1 LNVLLCALLSVVGL
15 DPASGRL
22 KEYVTKPDPSFQW
35 EVRATQKQQG
45 IEITQIKMVSQ
56 TWQGIAWKHFIYVMK
71 PEKITVPGHAI
82 LFITGGGWNES
93 FDKPAGP
100 GAEVDDLPQEGLVLA
115 QQAGMPVVA
124 ISHVPFQPMFGGLVE
139 DEIISMTFLKF
150 LETRDPT
157 WPLLFP
163 MVKASVR
170 AMDVSQEH
178 MKKTWNLDIN
188 GFTVTGA
195 SKRGWTTW
203 LTAATGDPRVKAIM
217 PIVID
222 TLNMPAQ
229 MKHQLES
236 FGEFS
241 EQIKDYTEKGIQQ
254 KSETEIGKELNRMVD
269 PYSYRKMLT
278 IPKLIV
284 NGTNDPYW
292 TLDALNLYWG
302 ELEGPKYIFYA
313 PNGGHGLNPEGIVRL
328 STTAINFAKMAAG
341 QLTLPKLDWKIE
353 ENDKGMSLNL
363 KSDLLPAVA
372 RVWTASA
379 PTRDF
384 RKSKW
389 SHVHMETKDDGF
401 TFELPRPESG
411 FSAAYAEAKFFI
423 DGKPSYFCTNVK
435 ILPAK
440 APEK

>member
-1 LNVLLCALLSVVGL
+1 LNLILWTTLALVGL
-15 DPASGRL
+15 DKSAGRL
-22 KEYVTKPDPSFQW
+22 NEYVAKPDPTYQW
-35 EVRATQKQQG
+35 EVRATEKQQG

-56 TWQGIAWKHFIYVMK
+56 TWQGITWKHFVYIMK
-71 PEKITVPGHAI
+71 PEKITVPGHAM

-93 FDKPAGP
+93 FDKPA
-100 GAEVDDLPQEGLVLA
+100 ADNTNIDDLPEEGLALA
-115 QQAGMPVVA
+115 RQAGMPVVA
-124 ISHVPFQPMFGGLVE
+124 ISHVPFQPMFNGLVE
-139 DEIISMTFLKF
+139 DEIISMTFVKY
-150 LETRDPT
+150 LETRDSS

-163 MVKASVR
+163 MVKATIR
-170 AMDVSQEH
+170 AMDTSQEY
-178 MKKTWNLDIN
+178 MKKTWNIDVD
-188 GFTVTGA
+188 GFTVLGA

-222 TLNMPAQ
+222 TLNMPEQ

-236 FGEFS
+236 YGEFS
-241 EQIKDYTEKGIQQ
+241 EQIKDYTEKGIQM
-254 KSETEIGKELNRMVD
+254 KMESEIGKELNAMVD
-269 PYSYRKMLT
+269 PYSYRKLLT
-278 IPKLIV
+278 LPKLIV

-302 ELEGPKYIFYA
+302 DLEGPKYIFYA

-341 QLTLPKLDWKIE
+341 QQTLPKLDWKIE
-353 ENDKGMSLNL
+353 EGDKGLSLNL
-363 KSDLLPAVA
+363 KSDLLPAVT

-401 TFELPRPESG
+401 EFVLPRPESG
-411 FSAAYAEAKFFI
+411 FAAAYAEAKYFI
-423 DGKPSYFCTNVK
+423 DGKPAYFCTNVK
-435 ILPAK
+435 IIPAR
-440 APEK
+440 APGK